1 MTQQDRKRRVG
12 PQRTWARVQPRPGS
26 ILGPCSPPPDMR
38 SPRDRDHGRHSLHAR
53 SARYRAHCAC
63 HLPPPLLPP
72 RPPDPPRSPLIITKA
87 HAASILV
94 SAPPRS
100 NPAPTPAPALGRL
113 ISPKP
118 NMTRLRRQRCG
129 AQHARRTYCARSAVH
144 LHRKRPRWLRRQRA
158 CVCQP
163 IEQERLEGLL
173 LRGGGGGGDTQRW
186 RETEGGRE

>member
-1 MTQQDRKRRVG
+1 MG
-12 PQRTWARVQPRPGS
+12 PSPAEARLHPWPLLPPTRHEVTPPPPRP
-26 ILGPCSPPPDMR
+26 PFAPR
-38 SPRDRDHGRHSLHAR
+38 SLCPV
-53 SARYRAHCAC
+53 SARYGAHCAS

-72 RPPDPPRSPLIITKA
+72 RPPDPPPPPLIITQP

-100 NPAPTPAPALGRL
+100 ALLLGRL

-129 AQHARRTYCARSAVH
+129 AQHAGGAYCARSAVH

-173 LRGGGGGGDTQRW
+173 LRGGRGRRGTQRW
-186 RETEGGRE
+186 RETEGRRH